1 MSEYL
6 PVVDGYGRQLSTL
19 RIAVTSECN
28 LRCIYCHREGEVYG
42 RSGKNEV
49 SLDEILSIV
58 GVGVELGLNKVK
70 LTGGEPLLRKDII
83 DLVSSI
89 HSLKDVEEI
98 SMTTNGVLLSD
109 YAYELAEAGLKRVN
123 VTVNTLNRSIYSMI
137 TGFDLLPRVLDGVK
151 AAIDAGLNPV
161 KINMVLLRGMNEN
174 EVLDLARYA
183 ARVGAVLQVIE
194 LERAGVVDE
203 EVYSRLHTPL
213 DRVEELLSRI
223 AIGRYYRD
231 VHSRPRYIL
240 PEGVE
245 VELVKP
251 MHNPEFCRYCD
262 RLRVTSRGE
271 LKPCLLRYDNH
282 VDVVSALRN
291 GANEEYI
298 KKLFLEAIAR
308 RKPYFE

>member
-1 MSEYL
+1 VSEYL
-6 PVVDGYGRQLSTL
+6 PVADRYGRRLSTL

-42 RSGKNEV
+42 ENRRDEV
-49 SLDEILSIV
+49 TLDEMLSIV
-58 GVGVELGLNKVK
+58 GVGVELGLNKIK
-70 LTGGEPLLRKDII
+70 LTGGEPLLRKDIV

-123 VTVNTLNRSIYSMI
+123 VTVNTLNRSIYEMI
-137 TGFDLLPRVLDGVK
+137 TGFDLLPRVLDGVE
-151 AAIDAGLNPV
+151 AAIDAGLTPV
-161 KINMVLLRGMNEN
+161 KINMVLLRGMNEDG
-174 EVLDLARYA
+174 VLDLARYA
-183 ARVGAVLQVIE
+183 ARVGAILQVIE
-194 LERAGVVDE
+194 LERAGVVDR

-213 DRVEELLSRI
+213 DRVEELLSGI
-223 AIGRYYRD
+223 AIGKYYRGI
-231 VHSRPRYIL
+231 HSRPRYIL
-240 PEGVE
+240 PEGAE

-251 MHNPEFCRYCD
+251 MHNPDFCRYCD

-271 LKPCLLRYDNH
+271 LKPCLLRHDNH
-282 VDVVSALRN
+282 VDVLSALRN
-291 GANEEYI
+291 GADKEYI

>member
-1 MSEYL
+1 M
-6 PVVDGYGRQLSTL
+6 PVVDGYGRRLSTL

-28 LRCIYCHREGEVYG
+28 LRCIYCHREGEIYSE
-42 RSGKNEV
+42 SGKDEV
-49 SLDEILSIV
+49 SLDEILSII
-58 GVGVELGLNKVK
+58 GVGVKLGLNKVK
-70 LTGGEPLLRKDII
+70 LTGGEPLLRKDIV

-109 YAYELAEAGLKRVN
+109 YAYELSEAGLKRVN
-123 VTVNTLNRSIYSMI
+123 VTVNTLNRSIYNMI
-137 TGFDLLPRVLDGVK
+137 TGFDLLPRVLDGVE

-161 KINMVLLRGMNEN
+161 KINMVLLRGMNED

-213 DRVEELLSRI
+213 DRVEELLSGI
-223 AIGRYYRD
+223 AIGRYYRG
-231 VHSRPRYIL
+231 VHRRPRYIL

-251 MHNPEFCRYCD
+251 MHNPDFCRYCD

-282 VDVVSALRN
+282 VDVASALRN